1 MQSDSPFVIQMKIQQ
16 TLEEYEQIRGELT
29 QEEEALLQLTSEYEQ
44 KYKEVFLILWQEEQ
58 KKATAASRATATVLE
73 TMTNFELDR
82 KYQLLATKYQ
92 TQKQKV
98 ETLRNRL
105 ASYKV
110 DSQLLNQLTVLHSV
124 EAKVSLPN
132 L

>member
-1 MQSDSPFVIQMKIQQ
+1 MHSDSPFIIQMKIQQ
-16 TLEEYEQIRGELT
+16 TLQEYEQIRGELT
-29 QEEEALLQLTSEYEQ
+29 REEEILLQITMEYEQ
-44 KYKEVFLILWQEEQ
+44 RYKEVFLTLWQEEQ

-73 TMTNFELDR
+73 TMANFELD
-82 KYQLLATKYQ
+82 KQYQMLATRYQ
-92 TQKQKV
+92 MQKQKV

-105 ASYKV
+105 TSYKV